1 MPRPFKRN
9 RKKTTNNRTENR
21 NKIRDKHS
29 KLRDAQPKFKAGAFK
44 MHQELIVTIE
54 SLSNQGDGVSK
65 VDIPDKD
72 LTNWVVFTPFTIP
85 GESVRIRIIN
95 NSHNCS
101 QAEILEIIKPSVHRR
116 DAECVHFTKCG
127 GCQYQH
133 IKYEKQLCEKS
144 SQLKELL
151 VHIAGI
157 ETEVSPTIAS
167 PKEYN
172 YRSKI
177 TPHFRKPYNGKI
189 SNIGFVSKARGSKY
203 LDIEH
208 CPIAMDEINQALPE
222 VRERTRKIATSFK
235 KDHTLLLRAA
245 SGIIETD
252 ENTTVKETING
263 IDFSFLAGDFFQ
275 NNPFILPA
283 FVDYAAKQSKGNKYL
298 VDAYCGSGLFALS
311 LASDFEAVKGVEIS
325 VTATDW
331 ATKNAKLN
339 KIENADFIAAS
350 AEAIFDDISFAGD
363 QTTVLIDPP
372 RAGCSPAFLRQ
383 LFDFYPAKV
392 VYVSCDPATQMRDL
406 RSFTEEGYLVT
417 GVQPFDLFPQTK
429 HLECI
434 ITLEIEK

>member
-9 RKKTTNNRTENR
+9 RKKTANNRAENR
-21 NKIRDKHS
+21 DKIRNLHS
-29 KLRDAQPKFKAGAFK
+29 KRRDAKPKFKSGAFK

-65 VDIPDKD
+65 VDIPDKG

-95 NSHNCS
+95 NSKNCS
-101 QAEILEIIKPSVHRR
+101 QAEALEIVKPSAQRR
-116 DAECVHFTKCG
+116 KAECQHFTLCG

-133 IKYEKQLCEKS
+133 IGYEFQLKEKS
-144 SQLKELL
+144 SQIQQLL
-151 VHIAGI
+151 LHIAG
-157 ETEVSPTIAS
+157 TEAAVLPTIAS
-167 PKEYN
+167 PQEFH

-189 SNIGFVSKARGSKY
+189 SNIGFVSKARGNEY

-222 VRERTRKIATSFK
+222 VRQHTHQTATNYK

-245 SGIIETD
+245 SGKVET
-252 ENTTVKETING
+252 EETATIKETVNG
-263 IDFSFLAGDFFQ
+263 LDFHFLAGDFFQ

-325 VTATDW
+325 VTATEW
-331 ATKNAKLN
+331 ATKNAALN
-339 KIENADFIAAS
+339 QIDNAEFIAAS
-350 AEAIFDDISFAGD
+350 AEAIFEDIRFPGD

-372 RAGCSPAFLRQ
+372 RAGCSTEFLEQ
-383 LFDFYPAKV
+383 LFDFGPAKV
-392 VYVSCDPATQMRDL
+392 VYVSCDPSTQMRDL
-406 RSFTEEGYLVT
+406 RSFAEEGYQISE
-417 GVQPFDLFPQTK
+417 VQPFDLFPQTK

-434 ITLEIEK
+434 VTLEMAK